1 MFTSW
6 DTLWTQ
12 ECCSKFDLALDPG
25 VAIMLSTRMTFDLV
39 IIRTATVAF
48 NYCVPAP
55 RKLSTRV
62 VAVVVTAPGIDLV
75 VLDEL

>member
-1 MFTSW
+1 
-6 DTLWTQ
+6 
-12 ECCSKFDLALDPG
+12 
-25 VAIMLSTRMTFDLV
+25 MLSTRMTFDLV
-39 IIRTATVAF
+39 IIRTAAVAF
-48 NYCVPAP
+48 NYGVPAP